1 MPHRVEMNV
10 QTGEVREVELSPE
23 EIAALPSADEVT
35 QPPAPPTK
43 AELLSQLTA
52 LQAQIAA
59 LPEE

>member
-1 MPHRVEMNV
+1 MPHRVEVNV
-10 QTGEVREVELSPE
+10 QTGEVREVELTPE
-23 EIAALPSADEVT
+23 EIAALPPADEVT
-35 QPPAPPTK
+35 QPPALPTK

>member
-1 MPHRVEMNV
+1 MPHRVESNV
-10 QTGEVREVELSPE
+10 QTGEVREVELTPE
-23 EIAALPSADEVT
+23 EIAALPPDDDVVAS
-35 QPPAPPTK
+35 PAPPTK